1 MISLFCSLVLGGFIE
16 DDHQECCRIRKVRS
30 LKRALKVLRAWITGQ
45 RKDQSAGTLSE
56 IPIVQID
63 PSFEGLDGGACSLV
77 KLNPVANVDGKDI
90 WNFLRAMNVPVN
102 SLHSQGYVTIGCE
115 PCMRVVLP
123 GQHEQEGSTSGN
135 GNGAVHADGGAAV
148 SDIFDTKDI
157 ASLGRPG
164 IENLLKLEIEVS
176 RGATFARQWKD
187 PTLNWW
193 RSWQMLLRKQQ
204 TSGQTVSRK
213 LGSFP
218 TILFFPRHSS
228 RAIKYLLEKRD
239 VNSLLA
245 FVNALR
251 GYVSIGCDPCTRAI
265 QPDIVSLS
273 RPGIENLLRLEN
285 RREPWLLV
293 LYAPWCR
300 FCQAME
306 GSYVELA
313 EKLASYGVK
322 VAKNKDRW

>member
-1 MISLFCSLVLGGFIE
+1 ME
-16 DDHQECCRIRKVRS
+16 M
-30 LKRALKVLRAWITGQ
+30 ALSMQ
-45 RKDQSAGTLSE
+45 
-56 IPIVQID
+56 
-63 PSFEGLDGGACSLV
+63 
-77 KLNPVANVDGKDI
+77 
-90 WNFLRAMNVPVN
+90 
-102 SLHSQGYVTIGCE
+102 
-115 PCMRVVLP
+115 
-123 GQHEQEGSTSGN
+123 
-135 GNGAVHADGGAAV
+135 VHADGGAAV

-164 IENLLKLEIEVS
+164 IENLLKLEIE
-176 RGATFARQWKD
+176 
-187 PTLNWW
+187 
-193 RSWQMLLRKQQ
+193 Q

-228 RAIKYLLEKRD
+228 RSIKYLLEKRD
-239 VNSLLA
+239 VDSLLA
-245 FVNALR
+245 FVNALSDAENVALLR
-251 GYVSIGCDPCTRAI
+251 
-265 QPDIVSLS
+265 DIVSLS

-300 FCQAME
+300 FFQAME

-322 VAKNKDRW
+322 VAKNKDR